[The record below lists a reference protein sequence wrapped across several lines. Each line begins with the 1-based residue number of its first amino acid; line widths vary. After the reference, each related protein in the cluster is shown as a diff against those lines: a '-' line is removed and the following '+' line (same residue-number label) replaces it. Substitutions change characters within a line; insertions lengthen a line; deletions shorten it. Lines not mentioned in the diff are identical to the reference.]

1 MENKKVP
8 VLAIILGDHAGSS
21 PEMAAKVLLA
31 KKDDYIPVLVGNKA
45 RFEISRAAV
54 TGADKLHLIDW
65 DGTERPDGS
74 DNALDVWFYDVP
86 AGDDIVFSKITP
98 DSGKVQY
105 ESIRAAIELDKAG
118 MIDGM
123 LMAPITKAAFHAA
136 GYTFNTEF
144 ELFGQL
150 YGMDGPAASVV
161 YSGEYFRSTV
171 VGHVRFRE
179 IADLITKQ
187 SVINTAHRLLGSM
200 EYFMDAKDRHIAI
213 AALNPHAGEGGV
225 FGDEEMTILAPAIEQ
240 LRAEGYQVEGPWPC
254 DTAINRVKDGQVNG
268 IIYLYH
274 DQGNIAQKAAEFGG
288 LMLIYVNIP
297 GIIVSV
303 GHGPAYGKAGKGT
316 ASADNMIESMGIL
329 YRMACKRIAQ

>member
-45 RFEISRAAV
+45 RFELSRAAV
-54 TGADKLHLIDW
+54 AGAEKLHLIDW
-65 DGTERPDGS
+65 DGKARPAGS
-74 DNALDVWFYDVP
+74 NDPMDVWFYDVP
-86 AGDDIVFSKITP
+86 AGENIIFGQITE
-98 DSGKVQY
+98 DSGKIQY
-105 ESIRAAIELDKAG
+105 ESIRAAIELDKAD

-150 YGMDGPAASVV
+150 YGCGNAASVV

-179 IADLITKQ
+179 IADLITKEN
-187 SVINTAHRLLGSM
+187 VVNTAHRLLDNM
-200 EYFMDAKDRHIAI
+200 KYFIAEENCRIAI

-225 FGDEEMTILAPAIEQ
+225 FGDEEMTILTPAIEQ
-240 LRAEGYQVEGPWPC
+240 LRAEGYHVEGPWPC
-254 DTAINRVKDGQVNG
+254 DTAINRVKEGQANG
-268 IIYLYH
+268 IVYLYH

-297 GIIVSV
+297 GVIVSV

-316 ASADNMIESMGIL
+316 ASADNMIESMNIL
-329 YRMACKRIAQ
+329 YHIVCQRMGI